1 MVARN
6 IEFDYTKNKFLFQHL
21 QAIGLTPFLSSPGAP
36 PPRVELSYP
45 LSTLC
50 ILFSL
55 FPLFFRVHVGA
66 DPEEIIKVGKEKTK
80 EEEKILAAEIT
91 AAVTVLSLSF
101 LEILVS

>member
-1 MVARN
+1 
-6 IEFDYTKNKFLFQHL
+6 
-21 QAIGLTPFLSSPGAP
+21 
-36 PPRVELSYP
+36 VELSYP

-66 DPEEIIKVGKEKTK
+66 DPEEIIKVGKAKTE

-91 AAVTVLSLSF
+91 AAVTVLSLFPRNSRV
-101 LEILVS
+101 LIILRSSWAAAASVGAWQR